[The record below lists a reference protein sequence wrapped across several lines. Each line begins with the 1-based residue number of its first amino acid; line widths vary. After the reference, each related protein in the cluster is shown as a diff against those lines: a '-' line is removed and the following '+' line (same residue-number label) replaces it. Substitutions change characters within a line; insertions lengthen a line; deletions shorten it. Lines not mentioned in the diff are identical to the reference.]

1 MSIPCHVERTV
12 AAAIPVLVA
21 LVVFSALQ
29 VARAV
34 RPGYAE
40 RVPLFRIGLVRR

>member
-1 MSIPCHVERTV
+1 MSVLCHVERTF
-12 AAAIPVLVA
+12 ATAIPVLVA

-29 VARAV
+29 VARAA

-40 RVPLFRIGLVRR
+40 RVPLFRIG